1 MAHINHIRAVAG
13 VEHVGIGEKLQLSVS
28 IFCAPGGDYNGINV
42 TPVGLEDVSH
52 YPEVSN
58 M

>member
-13 VEHVGIGEKLQLSVS
+13 VEHVGIGEMLSIS
-28 IFCAPGGDYNGINV
+28 FPPGGDYNGINV

-52 YPEVSN
+52 YPEVSS

>member
-13 VEHVGIGEKLQLSVS
+13 VEHVGIGEMLHPVS
-28 IFCAPGGDYNGINV
+28 ISFPPGGDYNGINV

-52 YPEVSN
+52 YPEVSS